1 MAFAAILSIWLFGL
15 YHDWYILYFW
25 CFCNGHRDLQFL
37 PDKFWMYWEYHMPH
51 PRCSKMEVLWFHSP
65 TLLPFWF
72 PRRRSCIRSV
82 LFEFIRDLVYFPSF
96 KLGLDTSRHYWFLFL
111 HFHNFW
117 ATSSQFQIT
126 DFTLGWFL
134 CLWRIHGLYHSIL
147 DTKRRLDHGFS
158 CYRRISSW
166 KITIFISGTTFGVS
180 ELHSVCNIG
189 LSYSMLGFGDIIIPG
204 FLGGYCAYFDLL
216 NVHAHYYY
224 WWTFIFS
231 YGFGLILTFVALI
244 LMATGQPALFFLVP
258 STVGSLLLCAYVRKE
273 TNFFWNGPKL
283 KESLN

>member
-1 MAFAAILSIWLFGL
+1 MVYITPYLTPKGDSIMVSVATGGS
-15 YHDWYILYFW
+15 HPEK
-25 CFCNGHRDLQFL
+25 L
-37 PDKFWMYWEYHMPH
+37 P
-51 PRCSKMEVLWFHSP
+51 
-65 TLLPFWF
+65 
-72 PRRRSCIRSV
+72 
-82 LFEFIRDLVYFPSF
+82 
-96 KLGLDTSRHYWFLFL
+96 FLFL
-111 HFHNFW
+111 VPHL
-117 ATSSQFQIT
+117 A
-126 DFTLGWFL
+126 
-134 CLWRIHGLYHSIL
+134 
-147 DTKRRLDHGFS
+147 
-158 CYRRISSW
+158 
-166 KITIFISGTTFGVS
+166 VS

-189 LSYSMLGFGDIIIPG
+189 LNYSMLGFGDIIIPG